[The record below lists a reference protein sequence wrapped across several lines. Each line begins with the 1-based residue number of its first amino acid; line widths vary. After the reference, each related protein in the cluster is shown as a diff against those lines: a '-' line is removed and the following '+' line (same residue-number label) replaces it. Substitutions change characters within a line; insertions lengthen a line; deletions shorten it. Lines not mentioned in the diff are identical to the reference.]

1 MDPMVLLARLIGNGI
16 DPILLIPALLLG
28 WLARSWGEVIFAA
41 LLVAGA
47 VTGIL
52 ALVLSG
58 TGRQLPWAEVALL
71 KFVAAFIW
79 AAATQGVK
87 RLVRRRPRPAE

>member
-16 DPILLIPALLLG
+16 DPVLLVPALLLG
-28 WLARSWGEVIFAA
+28 WLARGWGEVVLAA
-41 LLVAGA
+41 FLVAGA

-58 TGRQLPWAEVALL
+58 TGRQLPWVEVAVL
-71 KFVAAFIW
+71 KLVAAFIW
-79 AAATQGVK
+79 AAAAQGVK
-87 RLVRRRPRPAE
+87 RLVGRQPRSAD